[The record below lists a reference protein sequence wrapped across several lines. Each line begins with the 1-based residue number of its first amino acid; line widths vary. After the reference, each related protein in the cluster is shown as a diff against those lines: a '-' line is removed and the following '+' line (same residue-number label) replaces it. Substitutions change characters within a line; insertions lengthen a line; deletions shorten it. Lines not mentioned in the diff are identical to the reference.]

1 MAKGRL
7 SLAELEFIERN
18 SHRPANEIAKELDRD
33 ILPIRRHLMK
43 IGKSA
48 DKKGSLQLQAEYD
61 IKAKPVWKEL
71 KKQFTEEELE
81 LGLAFWKEIVAQFR
95 KDVLPTEE
103 IQIID
108 LIRLEILMNRAL
120 KEAHSSEI
128 QIRSLEVDLAVEEA
142 KTGEDK
148 NRDLIFLIQR
158 NIAQFKVAKNES
170 NKEFR
175 ELFEKKDKTLK
186 NMKATR
192 EQRIQKLE
200 SSKTTFSGMVSRLMN
215 DPDFYDEQGREME
228 LMRKAAQ
235 QVKEEL
241 GEFHTYVDNM
251 IDQPLLNDSTI

>member
-7 SLAELEFIERN
+7 SVAEWDYIEKN
-18 SHRPANEIAKELDRD
+18 AHRPAEEIAKELDRD
-33 ILPIRRHLMK
+33 ILPIRRHLLK

-61 IKAKPVWKEL
+61 IKAKPMWKEL

-81 LGLAFWKEIVAQFR
+81 LALVSWKEIVAQFR

-108 LIRLEILMNRAL
+108 LIRLELLMNRSL
-120 KEAHSSEI
+120 KEAHNCDI
-128 QIRSLEVDLAVEEA
+128 QITALERELILEEA
-142 KTGEDK
+142 KVNEERNK
-148 NRDLIFLIQR
+148 DLIFVIQR
-158 NIAQFKVAKNES
+158 NIAQFKIAKNES

-175 ELFEKKDKTLK
+175 ELFERKDKVLK

-200 SSKTTFSGMVSRLMN
+200 SAKTTFAGMVSRLMN

-228 LMRKAAQ
+228 LMRLAAM
-235 QVKEEL
+235 QVKTDL
-241 GEFHTYVDNM
+241 GQFHQYADNM
-251 IDQPLLNDSTI
+251 VDQPLLTPDTV

>member
-1 MAKGRL
+1 MVKGRL
-7 SLAELEFIERN
+7 SLAELDYIEKN
-18 SHRPANEIAKELDRD
+18 SHRPADQIAKELDRD
-33 ILPIRRHLMK
+33 ILPIRRYLMK
-43 IGKSA
+43 IGKSV
-48 DKKGSLQLQAEYD
+48 DKKGTLQLQAEYD

-71 KKQFTEEELE
+71 KKQFNEEELE
-81 LGLAFWKEIVAQFR
+81 LGLAAWKEIVAQFR

-120 KEAHSSEI
+120 KEAHSCET
-128 QIRSLEVDLAVEEA
+128 QIKQLEAELFIEES
-142 KTGEDK
+142 KTGEEK
-148 NRDLIFLIQR
+148 NRDMIFLIQR

-175 ELFEKKDKTLK
+175 ELFDKKDKTLK

-200 SSKTTFSGMVSRLMN
+200 SSKTTFAGMVSRLMN

-228 LMRKAAQ
+228 LMRQASQ
-235 QVKEEL
+235 QVKREL
-241 GEFHTYVDNM
+241 GELHSYADNM
-251 IDQPLLNDSTI
+251 VDQPLLTPDTV